1 MAEEMGVHRSADS
14 LSVHKARLS
23 RPKIMDE
30 AEDDEDL
37 DMEDQ
42 PDSPAAD
49 TEVQARIDS
58 VALAKKRM
66 DGKKGALKGSDSEPK
81 PAKSRFGG
89 SRARFADDE
98 PEAKQ
103 PAPESPTKKTP
114 TMVTG
119 IKNMGRKLVSRLS
132 FGKRE
137 KQEDQTAKEKGG
149 SSAVEISAESTHV
162 KFTPSPAEVIPTSA
176 ADGSTSDHTDANT
189 Q

>member
-1 MAEEMGVHRSADS
+1 MQCPQKRKVAFPVSPAPWTCHQLFQQPSCSPEAGLVPASSTASCTPSCACQAGPAMAEEMGVHRSADS

-23 RPKIMDE
+23 RPKVMDE
-30 AEDDEDL
+30 AEEDEDL

-81 PAKSRFGG
+81 PAKSRFGAA
-89 SRARFADDE
+89 RARFADDE

-119 IKNMGRKLVSRLS
+119 GLLTCADI
-132 FGKRE
+132 
-137 KQEDQTAKEKGG
+137 D
-149 SSAVEISAESTHV
+149 SACCT
-162 KFTPSPAEVIPTSA
+162 
-176 ADGSTSDHTDANT
+176 
-189 Q
+189 